1 MIFLNEDQLRNHLE
15 NHIKILLNLQLT
27 TYLKGFRNNFY
38 KIEGTRSFYTDPSP
52 FFNGELLFEFHSMLG
67 VVGMRRDDIFPLE
80 EVTKE
85 YIYDYL
91 DKR

>member
-15 NHIKILLNLQLT
+15 NHIKILLNLQLI
-27 TYLKGFRNNFY
+27 TYLKDCRNNFY
-38 KIEGTRSFYTDPSP
+38 KIEGTKGFYTEPDINI
-52 FFNGELLFEFHSMLG
+52 FNELAWSFHSMLG
-67 VVGMRRDDIFPLE
+67 VVGMRDDIFPLD

-85 YIYDYL
+85 YIYDYI